1 MLGILSRKT
10 NDSSADQDELKRP
23 TRKQRAKKRA
33 QADREESTWEELKRK
48 NEVLRHFER
57 VGILDRAGFYEIKAA
72 LAKSTTIQMAGMQLA
87 VSGAPTSQE
96 GLLIGID
103 TFSMWPVTHDVFE
116 AYNDP
121 TNALSSP
128 NCVVIGDI
136 GKGKS
141 ALIKTWAVIRQLLLG
156 RRVVVIDKKRQS
168 TGRGR
173 QGEYVDLAVELGYKP
188 VQFKVG
194 RGGSRINILDPS
206 ISRTGAGITAGQQ
219 AILEA
224 VGREATGRKLNSKE
238 RKALRVARKTAIA
251 EAKKNDTVADIR
263 HVLAYLFVPDK
274 NVVAQEDGVK
284 DVEELRSWGL
294 DLALDL
300 EVLVG
305 DELEGLI
312 DGPTSEDL
320 DLQSGL
326 MVFDISALPD
336 EGPAIPIVMAVINTW
351 LQATLYARE
360 DTVPTVFIIEEG
372 WHIVNGTFAEVTQ
385 KNQKLAR
392 GEGQQNVTALQHMS
406 DVPPDSPAVATIKE
420 AETVFVFGQ
429 RKTEDAEACAR
440 MLNWPQEAVD
450 LIQHLPQGSCLLQVA
465 NHDPILVT
473 CMRSEFERGVS
484 NTDSAMA
491 STSTTSVQRTMRDV
505 HAPTI
510 DHDRGADVLE
520 EVKG

>member
-1 MLGILSRKT
+1 MLGLVSKKT
-10 NDSSADQDELKRP
+10 PDGPDEADTMKRP
-23 TRKQRAKKRA
+23 RKKRSSKKKE
-33 QADREESTWEELKRK
+33 QAAREESTWEELKRK
-48 NEVLRHFER
+48 NDALRHFER
-57 VGILDRAGFYEIKAA
+57 VGLLDRAGFYEIKAA
-72 LAKSTTIQMAGMQLA
+72 IAKSTTIQMAGMQLA
-87 VSGAPTSQE
+87 VSGAPTSQN

-103 TFSMWPVTHDVFE
+103 TFSMWPVMHDVFE
-116 AYNDP
+116 AYNDS

-141 ALIKTWAVIRQLLLG
+141 SLIKTWAVIRQLLLG

-173 QGEYVDLAVELGYKP
+173 QGEYVDLALELGYKP

-194 RGGSRINILDPS
+194 GGGSRINILDPA
-206 ISRTGAGITAGQQ
+206 ITRTGAGVTAGQQ

-224 VGREATGRKLNSKE
+224 VGREATGRKLTSKE

-251 EAKKNDTVADIR
+251 EAQKTGTIADIR
-263 HVLAYLFVPDK
+263 HVLAYLFVPDAD
-274 NVVAQEDGVK
+274 VVAGEDGVNTA
-284 DVEELRSWGL
+284 DELRNWGL

-440 MLNWPQEAVD
+440 MLNWPPEAVD
-450 LIQHLPQGSCLLQVA
+450 LIQHLPQGSCLLQIA
-465 NHDPILVT
+465 NQDPILVT
-473 CMRSEFERGVS
+473 CMRSEFERGVA
-484 NTDSAMA
+484 NTDTAMA

-505 HAPTI
+505 QAPAV
-510 DHDRGADVLE
+510 DHDRGSDVLE